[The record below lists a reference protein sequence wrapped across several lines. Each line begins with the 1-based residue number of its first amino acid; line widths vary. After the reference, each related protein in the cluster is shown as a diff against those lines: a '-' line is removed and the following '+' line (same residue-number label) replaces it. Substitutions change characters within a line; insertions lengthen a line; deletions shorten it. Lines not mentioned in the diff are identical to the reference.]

1 MNFKSILVLGF
12 GVATL
17 GLTLPAHAD
26 TASVNTSSQ
35 GTVITGDKNS
45 IDQRNTSTIR
55 NTGIGRPTFEN
66 TGSSNANSQAVDV
79 FGNRNRV
86 EQKNTSDIKN
96 VRVNPRRY

>member
-1 MNFKSILVLGF
+1 MNFKSILVLGL

-26 TASVNTSSQ
+26 TANVNTSSQ
-35 GTVITGDKNS
+35 TTVITGNKNK

-55 NTGIGRPTFEN
+55 NTGIGRPTFES
-66 TGSSNANSQAVDV
+66 TGSSNDNAQAVDV